1 MFLIYGVFLQ
11 NVLISNILHKV
22 ECVFQLDDLS
32 LSRILSVREE
42 EKGGGVF
49 NIEKVYVYLNK
60 LCDWRVAKVWC
71 YLFVHVPR
79 LGHDYMKDFSA
90 PYWQKLIA
98 GLRWETGIIKHLV
111 S

>member
-1 MFLIYGVFLQ
+1 MFLQ

-32 LSRILSVREE
+32 GRGYGESRDLSVREE

-49 NIEKVYVYLNK
+49 NIEKEYVYLNK

-71 YLFVHVPR
+71 YLLVLLFTFV
-79 LGHDYMKDFSA
+79 D
-90 PYWQKLIA
+90 
-98 GLRWETGIIKHLV
+98 LV
-111 S
+111 MICIF